1 MSRTPQALIQIRD
14 PSRTPDHEG
23 GEASSDWTMFDY
35 LHTVLASA
43 RTKDHAPLAGL
54 PPACAPRP
62 EDDPGVKL
70 AIWIAVIAV
79 ILYIVSSGA

>member
-1 MSRTPQALIQIRD
+1 
-14 PSRTPDHEG
+14 
-23 GEASSDWTMFDY
+23 MFDY

-54 PPACAPRP
+54 PPAGAPRP

-70 AIWIAVIAV
+70 AIWIVVIAV